1 MTSLFDPTGYA
12 WHLQALF
19 HGLAGLL
26 IIIMGLFT
34 VGREWGTRVGR
45 LYLLYTFSISS
56 WVLSLAMVML
66 SMDSAHALTWTRL
79 GNAGIAFLPAIF
91 FHITTVLLNLKHIRP
106 GYIYLLWAISTGF
119 AFAALLNS
127 DFVTGMQTYGWG
139 LYGKYGILGTLFLIY
154 FSTLILSTIVC
165 YFMNSRQTRQGSNLQ
180 KRATLL
186 FRSFLI
192 GLFGAIDF
200 LPAYGID
207 IFPVGVVFLLP
218 LFAISTYV
226 TWRYRLVDITAE
238 YAADNIIKLINSP
251 LIVVDLD
258 GDIRLTNDA
267 ADRLFSIIDRQSL
280 IDKMLLLAD
289 DKPSNQALKQNATVE
304 HLEFSFDV
312 LDHQHFFSLSVSPLL
327 SPQKTL
333 IAYLFLLRDIS
344 STKQSEALLKQ
355 ARDDLE
361 KNVMERTQ
369 QLQKEMETHKQTA
382 EALLTAKNIAET
394 ASQAKTEFLS
404 RISHELRTP
413 LNALLGFTQL
423 LQLDREDFENPEHR
437 QYIEQ
442 MLKSGEKLHELIENI
457 LDLSRL
463 DMGNLDVSIETIELV
478 PVIQEGL
485 QLIQQLAKAR
495 NIAIENRT
503 EKTESCKVM
512 ADRKR
517 VKQIILNLAIN
528 AVKYNRDNGK
538 IIIDCQNTDEKCTI
552 SVTDTGVGISPEDQ
566 VKVFEP
572 FERLDDWRHHTDGAG
587 IGLTLSRR
595 LAHEMKGDLNFTSE
609 PGVGS
614 RFCLELPTSK

>member
-12 WHLQALF
+12 WHPQALF
-19 HGLAGLL
+19 HGLAGIL

-45 LYLLYTFSISS
+45 LYLLYTLSISS

-66 SMDSAHALTWTRL
+66 SMDSANALTWTRL

-91 FHITTVLLNLKHIRP
+91 FHITTVLLNLKHIRRA
-106 GYIYLLWAISTGF
+106 YIYLLWAISTGF
-119 AFAALLNS
+119 AFTALLS
-127 DFVTGMQTYGWG
+127 DDFVTGIQTFSWG
-139 LYGKYGILGTLFLIY
+139 QFGKYGVLATLFTVY
-154 FSTLILSTIVC
+154 FSILILTTIFRYIIV
-165 YFMNSRQTRQGSNLQ
+165 SRHTRQGSHLQ

-186 FRSFLI
+186 FRAFLI
-192 GLFGAIDF
+192 GIIGAIDF

-207 IFPVGVVFLLP
+207 ILPVGVVFLLP

-238 YAADNIIKLINSP
+238 YAADNIIRLINSP

-267 ADRLFSIIDRQSL
+267 ADRLLSIIDRQRL
-280 IDKMLLLAD
+280 IDKMFLLAN
-289 DKPSNQALKQNATVE
+289 DKSAKQALERNATIE

-312 LDHQHFFSLSVSPLL
+312 LDHTHFFSLSVSPLL

-333 IAYLFLLRDIS
+333 VAYLFLLRDIS
-344 STKQSEALLKQ
+344 AAKQSESLLKQ

-382 EALLTAKNIAET
+382 EALLTAKNIAES

-423 LQLDREDFENPEHR
+423 LQLDRENFENPEHR
-437 QYIEQ
+437 QYIEH

-463 DMGNLDVSIETIELV
+463 DIGNLNISIETVEIA

-485 QLIQQLAKAR
+485 KLIQQLAKTK
-495 NIAIENRT
+495 NIAIENHA
-503 EKTESCKVM
+503 EEAESCKVI

-517 VKQIILNLAIN
+517 FKQIIFNLAIN
-528 AVKYNRDNGK
+528 AVKYNRDGGK
-538 IIIDCQNTDEKCTI
+538 IIIDYQNSDGKCTI
-552 SVTDTGVGISPEDQ
+552 SITDTGVGISPEDQ

-595 LAHEMKGDLNFTSE
+595 LAYEMKGDLNFTSE

-614 RFCLELPTSK
+614 RFCLELPASQ